1 MVESSLCS
9 FLFFDLIFGFV
20 ARASFEFPLV
30 IRSSINVV
38 GVSYEI
44 VICIQCEFSNEWGL
58 VK

>member
-1 MVESSLCS
+1 MVESSFCS
-9 FLFFDLIFGFV
+9 FLFFGFV

-44 VICIQCEFSNEWGL
+44 VICIQCKFSNEWGL